1 MSVSVCYSISAGRTA
16 PSIRFLTSALYT
28 PCSEK
33 NKTFVFRYISHSFW
47 TDFTKL
53 SVNMSTDMSICP
65 PVCPSVCYSGSCD
78 NADSAPAA
86 AAGGVACRR
95 GQIAA
100 SR

>member
-16 PSIRFLTSALYT
+16 PLIRFLTSALYT

-33 NKTFVFRYISHSFW
+33 SKTFVFRYISHSFW
-47 TDFTKL
+47 TNFTKL
-53 SVNMSTDMSICP
+53 SANMSTDMSICP
-65 PVCPSVCYSGSCD
+65 SVCPSVCYSGSCD